1 VDSHGVHV
9 LEVVTNYVWAYA
21 FSDGTVT
28 IVHDQD
34 HWRFYR
40 PTDVPSGSAG
50 LWLSDF
56 QSYVSN
62 MDCTDLDQ
70 GLLAPPQFTYLGGGG
85 SDSDNNSLYDPNHG
99 MDINSTC

>member
-21 FSDGTVT
+21 FSD
-28 IVHDQD
+28 
-34 HWRFYR
+34 
-40 PTDVPSGSAG
+40 
-50 LWLSDF
+50 
-56 QSYVSN
+56 

-85 SDSDNNSLYDPNHG
+85 SDSDSNSLYDPNHG